1 MNLLFVLRST
11 HASRK
16 IAGRGCAVWAASVP
30 RFKEKLMKRLTT
42 LGVALVFALGLS
54 VIAQAGWDPNAEN
67 EARDTIARFKE
78 ADPDLKAFFDKAHGY
93 AVFPTVGKAGMGIGG
108 AYGKGTVFEGGEA
121 IGSASMKQLT
131 IGLQLGG
138 QTYSEIIFFED
149 EKALDDFKQGNFEL
163 GAQASAV
170 AVTKGASADADF
182 DNGVAVFTLAKGGL
196 MAEASVGGQ
205 KFSFE
210 PK

>member
-1 MNLLFVLRST
+1 MQ
-11 HASRK
+11 
-16 IAGRGCAVWAASVP
+16 
-30 RFKEKLMKRLTT
+30 RLATF
-42 LGVALVFALGLS
+42 GVTLVFALGLAVS
-54 VIAQAGWDPNAEN
+54 AQGGWDPNAEN
-67 EARDTIARFKE
+67 EARDTVAKFKE
-78 ADPDLKAFFDKAHGY
+78 ADPELKTFFDQAQGY

-108 AYGKGTVFEGGEA
+108 AYGKGTVFEGDKA
-121 IGSASMKQLT
+121 IGSASLTQLT

-138 QTYSEIIFFED
+138 QTYSEIIFFEN

-182 DNGVAVFTLAKGGL
+182 DKGVAVFTLAKGGL